1 MMSVGDPACLL
12 RVTRFAQL
20 NQAAQVRQQVGQ
32 CKALGARQLLPDPQ
46 NIEGRIGERP
56 TIAVGRLTE
65 NDLYNRLT
73 VAPATRS
80 IVSLALVNLTIA
92 TSRKIRPVN
101 HAVEWDT
108 TRVTHSAQTS
118 ASAKWV

>member
-1 MMSVGDPACLL
+1 MSVGDPACLL
-12 RVTRFAQL
+12 RVTRFVRL
-20 NQAAQVRQQVGQ
+20 CQAAQVRQRVGQ

-46 NIEGRIGERP
+46 NIECRIVEQP

-73 VAPATRS
+73 VAPATCS

-92 TSRKIRPVN
+92 TSQKIRPVT

-108 TRVTHSAQTS
+108 TRVTHSAQTL
-118 ASAKWV
+118 ASAEWV